1 MNQITRRNFIK
12 IVGTAAGAGLL
23 DSAFASNSG
32 TYKARVVIIGG
43 GYGGAT
49 AAKYLRLAN
58 PHVEVILIEKKEEYI
73 SCALS
78 NEVLAGERT
87 LDSLTFSYKGLSDFY
102 GVKLVHDT
110 ATEIEPVQKQ
120 VTTQGGKKFSFDKLI
135 VSPGIDF
142 RWGEIKGYDQA
153 ATQFMPHAWFAG
165 EQTLILSKQ
174 LETMED
180 GGTVFIVAPPNP
192 YKCPPGPYER
202 AALIAHYLKT
212 HNKGKSK
219 IVIFDFKDAFS
230 KQALFQQAWEEH
242 YPGMIQWI
250 PAAEDGKVIEVSP
263 QRLIL
268 RTEFDEHQGNVVN
281 VIPPQKAGAI
291 AEKTGLTDES
301 GWCPIHPRTFESK
314 LYSDIHVIGDACIAD
329 PIPKSAYAAN
339 TEAKVCA
346 TAVASLITGNPPPS
360 PSYVNTCYSI
370 AAPGHGISIAGVYQL
385 DGDSI
390 IAVKGAGGTSS
401 LQASDW
407 EREME
412 AAYARSWFV
421 NITSDIFL

>member
-23 DSAFASNSG
+23 DSAFASNSAR
-32 TYKARVVIIGG
+32 YKARVVIIGG

-58 PHVEVILIEKKEEYI
+58 PHVEVILIEKKKEYI

-87 LDSLTFSYKGLSDFY
+87 LDSLTFSYNGLADFY
-102 GVKLVHDT
+102 GVKLVHDV
-110 ATEIEPVQKQ
+110 ATEIEPVQKK
-120 VTTQGGKKFSFDKLI
+120 VTTQSGKKFSFDKLI

-142 RWGEIKGYDQA
+142 RWGVIKGYDQA
-153 ATQFMPHAWFAG
+153 ATQLMPHAWFAG
-165 EQTLILSKQ
+165 EQTLILSRQ

-180 GGTVFIVAPPNP
+180 GGSVFIVAPPNP

-219 IVIFDFKDAFS
+219 IFIFDFKDAFS
-230 KQALFQQAWEEH
+230 KQDLFQQAWQEH

-250 PAAEDGKVIEVSP
+250 SAAEDGKVIEVSP
-263 QRLIL
+263 QRLSL
-268 RTEFDEHQGNVVN
+268 RTEFEEHQGNVIN

-291 AEKTGLTDES
+291 AEKAGLTDES

-385 DGDSI
+385 DGDKI

-401 LQASDW
+401 LEASDW